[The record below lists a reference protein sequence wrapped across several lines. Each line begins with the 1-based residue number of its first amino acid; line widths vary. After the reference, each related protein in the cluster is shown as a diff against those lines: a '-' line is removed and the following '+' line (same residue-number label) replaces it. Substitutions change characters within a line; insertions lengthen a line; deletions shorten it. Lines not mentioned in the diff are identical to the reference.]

1 MQDAKVEARIRRKF
15 RSVSIE
21 LNERRRRQWAAAE
34 ARDAGWGGISL
45 VARATGLSR
54 PTIMAGLKEL
64 DLSVKCRAVA
74 AARVRSPGGGRRPLT
89 QSDPGLLEALE
100 RLIDPVTRGDPM
112 SPLRWT
118 CKSTANLAEELT
130 GQNHPITDRTVAMLL
145 KQNGY
150 SLQSN
155 RKSREGTSHPDRN
168 AQFEYINRQVRAFQK
183 RQQPVVSVDT
193 KKKELVG
200 EFKNP
205 GVEWQPQGQPQEVN
219 VHDFPDK
226 KLGKAI
232 PYGVYDLAG
241 NEGWVS
247 VGIDHDTAE
256 FACASLLR
264 WWNEMGSA
272 RFPRATELMITAD
285 GGGSNSSRNRLWKKS
300 LQGLAD
306 ELGMILKV
314 CHFPPGTSKWNK
326 IEHRLFCFITKN
338 WRGRP
343 LTTYEVIVN
352 LIASTTTTTGLIV
365 RAALDTRQ
373 YDTGIAVT
381 DEELE
386 HLRLTR
392 AKFHGEW
399 NYSIKPRR

>member
-1 MQDAKVEARIRRKF
+1 MHDAKVEARIRHKF
-15 RSVSIE
+15 GLVAVE
-21 LNERRRRQWAAAE
+21 LDERRRRQWAAAE

-45 VARATGLSR
+45 VARAIGLSR

-64 DLSVKCRAVA
+64 ELSSKSRAVA
-74 AARVRSPGGGRRPLT
+74 AARIRSSGGGRRKRT
-89 QSDPGLLEALE
+89 ESDPGLLEALE
-100 RLIDPVTRGDPM
+100 RLIDPATRGDPM

-118 CKSTANLAEELT
+118 CKSTANLAEGLT
-130 GQNHPITDRTVAMLL
+130 RQNHPVSDRTVAMLL
-145 KQNGY
+145 KQSGY
-150 SLQSN
+150 SLQAN
-155 RKSREGTSHPDRN
+155 RKMREGSSHPDRN
-168 AQFEYINRQVRAFQK
+168 AQFEYINRQVIVFQK
-183 RQQPVVSVDT
+183 QQQPVISVDT

-205 GVEWQPQGQPQEVN
+205 GEEWQPKGQPEEVK

-226 KLGKAI
+226 KMGKAI

-256 FACASLLR
+256 FACASIQR

-272 RFPRATELMITAD
+272 RFPHATKLLITAD

-300 LQGLAD
+300 LQSLAD
-306 ELGMILKV
+306 DLGITLNV

-352 LIASTTTTTGLIV
+352 LIASTTTKTGLTV
-365 RAALDTRQ
+365 HAALDPRR
-373 YDTGIAVT
+373 YEIGIDVS
-381 DEELE
+381 DQELE
-386 HLRLTR
+386 QLNITR

-399 NYSIKPRR
+399 NYSIKPRH